1 MSRSILAPLAG
12 QTWSAAR
19 ELGVWPSWVGSA
31 VAALAVAIAY
41 FLAARLSLLLLAEP
55 DGVAIFW
62 PAAGVAS
69 GILIGVGPAAR
80 WPVVIGVAAST
91 LVANLLGDR
100 NLWSSIFFAVANA
113 VEAVVVAGLIE
124 RFHGSPFQLNQ
135 LQRVVGLFVAAAV
148 GTLLSGS
155 VGTVGFALFH
165 SSTASIPTIWLH
177 WVASDALGIITVAPL
192 AIGIA
197 SLTRNP
203 PPRRELTEGA
213 LALTVA
219 AVLCA
224 TLVFLPNQ
232 PWTFELAIAAL
243 SPLVVWIAARLRPA
257 FTAIATFMFAITIV
271 WTTIFSIGIFGDAR
285 LPLDERV
292 LSAQATILA
301 TSFGAMVLAAL
312 FSERRLHESA
322 IVERE
327 LRLQEALRAGGVM
340 TFDWNIAAGEVRHSQ
355 NAEQILGIPS
365 GQPQDSAVWLEQIH
379 PDDRPRVL
387 ECLSRARPDAA
398 LHAVTFRYLRPDSAG
413 EVWLEQ
419 VAVSQF
425 NSAGK
430 PARVHGLTTDVTAR
444 KRFEQEISKAQKSA
458 ELANR
463 AKSSFLAAASH
474 DLRQPLQTLRF
485 LQGSLEQ
492 QLPHSEARKLVAGM
506 GRSLE
511 TMSSIL
517 SSLLDVNQL
526 ETGNLRPSIGEFA
539 LNDIFDSIA
548 ADFARPV
555 EESGLRWRLVR
566 SGVMVRSDKRMLEEI
581 LRNLLSNAIR
591 YTDGGTIVLGCRRRD
606 DKARIEVWDSGVG
619 MTEDQLPHIFEE
631 YYQGAAGEQRGG
643 FGLGLAIVKRLAG
656 LLDHRI
662 DVRSVPGKGTQ
673 ISVEVPLVQT
683 RKGEPQQRRSSVD
696 DVALLARSVLILED
710 ETSVRTAVVRF
721 LKAKGIGTV
730 VTASVDDALALIN
743 QQGIR
748 PDLLLS
754 DYNLR
759 GSVDGVEGIK
769 ALRAALGWNVP
780 AIVMTGD
787 VRSKTVEAIAESN
800 ILVLIKPFLVDDL
813 LHLMTRPRQAREA

>member
-1 MSRSILAPLAG
+1 MGP
-12 QTWSAAR
+12 
-19 ELGVWPSWVGSA
+19 A
-31 VAALAVAIAY
+31 VAAPAVAIAY

-55 DGVAIFW
+55 DGVAVFW

-69 GILIGVGPAAR
+69 GILIGAGAAAR
-80 WPVVIGVAAST
+80 WPVVIGVAGAT

-100 NLWSSIFFAVANA
+100 NLPSSLFFAVANA
-113 VEAVVVAGLIE
+113 LEALVIAGLVW
-124 RFHGSPFQLNQ
+124 RFHGSPFTLTHV
-135 LQRVVGLFVAAAV
+135 QRVVGLFVAAV
-148 GTLLSGS
+148 
-155 VGTVGFALFH
+155 VGTVISGAIGTLGFVLFH
-165 SSTASIPTIWLH
+165 ASTASIPTIWLH
-177 WVASDALGIITVAPL
+177 WVAADALGIITVAPL
-192 AIGIA
+192 AIGLA
-197 SLTRNP
+197 SLIRDP
-203 PPRRELTEGA
+203 PPRRELTEAA

-224 TLVFLPNQ
+224 GMVFLPNQ
-232 PWTFELAIAAL
+232 PWTFELAIAAM

-271 WTTIFSIGIFGDAR
+271 WTTIFAVGVFGDAR
-285 LPLDERV
+285 LPVEERI

-301 TSFGAMVLAAL
+301 ASFGALVLAAL

-322 IVERE
+322 ILERE
-327 LRLQEALRAGGVM
+327 HRLQGALRAGGVM
-340 TFDWNIAAGEVRHSQ
+340 TFDWNIAADQVRHSQ
-355 NAEQILGIPS
+355 NVEQILGVQP
-365 GQPQDSAVWLEQIH
+365 GQPLDSKTWLEQIH
-379 PDDRPRVL
+379 PDDRSQVM
-387 ECLSRARPDAA
+387 ECLHRARPDAPS
-398 LHAVTFRYLRPDSAG
+398 HAVTFRYQRPHG
-413 EVWLEQ
+413 NGEEVWLEQ
-419 VAVSQF
+419 IAVTQF
-425 NSAGK
+425 DAAGN
-430 PARVHGLTTDVTAR
+430 PAHIHGLTTDITAR
-444 KRFEQEISKAQKSA
+444 KQSEQEISKAQKSA

-474 DLRQPLQTLRF
+474 DLRQPLQTLRV

-492 QLPHSEARKLVAGM
+492 QALRGEGRKLVADM

-526 ETGNLRPSIGEFA
+526 ESGTLRPSISEFA
-539 LNDIFDSIA
+539 LNDILDSIA

-566 SGVMVRSDKRMLEEI
+566 SGVMVRSDKRMLEEM

-591 YTDGGTIVLGCRRRD
+591 YTDGGTIVLGCRRHA
-606 DKARIEVWDSGVG
+606 DKVRIEVWDSGVG

-631 YYQGAAGEQRGG
+631 YYQGTEGEQRGG
-643 FGLGLAIVKRLAG
+643 FGLGLAIVKRLAH

-662 DVRSVPGKGTQ
+662 DVRSVPGKGTR
-673 ISVEVPLVQT
+673 ISVEAPLVQS
-683 RKGEPQQRRSSVD
+683 RNDQPQQQWSSVN
-696 DVALLARSVLILED
+696 DVALLARNVLIIED

-721 LKAKGIGTV
+721 LKAKGIGMV
-730 VTASVDDALALIN
+730 VTATVDDALTLIN

-787 VRSKTVEAIAESN
+787 IRSKTLEAIAASD
-800 ILVLIKPFLVDDL
+800 ILVLIKPFLVNEL
-813 LHLMTRPRQAREA
+813 LQLMTRPHQARDA